1 MRHKIDGN
9 RLGRDPEHRIAM
21 MRNLVRSLVRHERIE
36 TTLARAKELRR
47 DAEKI
52 ITLGKKGTLHAR
64 RQAFAD
70 LRDDELLRKVFS
82 ELAPRYADRAG
93 GYTRIIKKGRR
104 IGDDAMV
111 AIIEY
116 LPAEEAPKAAA
127 EKAPKAKKAARPKDA
142 VKEAVETA
150 AKRAAGEAE
159 AKAGKIEKS
168 TKKGKKAEKAED

>member
-70 LRDDELLRKVFS
+70 LRD
-82 ELAPRYADRAG
+82 
-93 GYTRIIKKGRR
+93 
-104 IGDDAMV
+104 
-111 AIIEY
+111 
-116 LPAEEAPKAAA
+116 
-127 EKAPKAKKAARPKDA
+127 
-142 VKEAVETA
+142 
-150 AKRAAGEAE
+150 
-159 AKAGKIEKS
+159 
-168 TKKGKKAEKAED
+168 